1 VAIVVAKTQR
11 IEMRTDPDS
20 EALITQAARL
30 MHQSVSAFVLAAA
43 TAEAQRVLARVDH
56 VVMPADQF
64 DALISSLDTSADA
77 PALAR
82 AARRER
88 RFTRG

>member
-1 VAIVVAKTQR
+1 MGAKTQR

-20 EALITQAARL
+20 EALIVQAARL
-30 MHQSVSAFVLAAA
+30 THQSVSAFVLDAA
-43 TAEAQRVLARVDH
+43 TAEARRVLARVDH

-77 PALAR
+77 PALTR